1 MTRDYIA
8 MFLKDNGLEYGQWF
22 KIEEYGDTDLKF
34 RIETSGRLKC
44 CDPSYFSTEGLD
56 NLLRELLIGCETV
69 ITLGE
74 KIAKMVGAQ
83 VNVAYDVCVKE
94 GNNTVTK
101 GRITFL
107 KGKDIVELVNY
118 VGVDKYSVYTAL
130 GEILLGKAVLK

>member
-22 KIEEYGDTDLKF
+22 NIEEYGDTDLKF

-56 NLLRELLIGCETV
+56 NLLRDLLIGCETV

-83 VNVAYDVCVKE
+83 VNVAYDVCVKD
-94 GNNTVTK
+94 GDRTVTK
-101 GRITFL
+101 GRITFFRGEKTL
-107 KGKDIVELVNY
+107 EFVNY
-118 VGVDKYSVYTAL
+118 VGVDNYSSYAAL
-130 GEILLGKAVLK
+130 GEIILGKAVLK